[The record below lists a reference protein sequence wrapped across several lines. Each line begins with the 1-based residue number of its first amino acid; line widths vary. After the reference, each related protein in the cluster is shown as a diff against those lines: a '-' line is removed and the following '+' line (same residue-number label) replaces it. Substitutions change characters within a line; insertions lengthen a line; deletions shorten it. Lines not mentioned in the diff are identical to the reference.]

1 MKYLDKINSPKD
13 LKSIPKDEL
22 GEVCKELRTYITETI
37 NQIAIS
43 TSSDL
48 LKQLIGADVNQSN
61 ISAIV
66 EDLSKKEKG
75 KYYGV

>member
-1 MKYLDKINSPKD
+1 MKSNEFRKHSP
-13 LKSIPKDEL
+13 
-22 GEVCKELRTYITETI
+22 ETI
-37 NQIAIS
+37 SQIAID

-48 LKQLIGADVNQSN
+48 LKQLIGADINQSN

-66 EDLSKKEKG
+66 EDLSKKEKD